1 MKRLLLDIETAP
13 NTAHVW
19 GLWDQRIGLPQIL
32 ESSYTLC
39 WSAKWYGTREVM
51 FDSRFISSNKKM
63 LKGIHKLLEE
73 ADAVIHYNGNKFD
86 IPTLN
91 KEFLLEGM
99 RPPAPAKQ
107 IDLLRVCR
115 SRFRFPSNRLDYV
128 ANALGL
134 GKKKKTDH
142 KLWVDCMKNDSVA
155 WKKMEAY
162 NKHDVRLLERVYDRV
177 LPWIKGHPNT
187 SLYEADL
194 VCPNCGSHKYQRRG
208 YSLTQTAKYIRHQCS
223 DCGTWFRGGRSV
235 AKGPN
240 EKFVSI

>member
-39 WSAKWYGTREVM
+39 WSAKWYGQKEIYY
-51 FDSRFISSNKKM
+51 DSRYVSTNKRM
-63 LKGIHKLLEE
+63 LQGIHKLLEE

-91 KEFLLEGM
+91 KEFLLESM
-99 RPPAPAKQ
+99 RPTAPAKQ

-142 KLWVDCMKNDSVA
+142 QLWIDCMKNDPVA

-177 LPWIKGHPNT
+177 LPWIKGHPNL
-187 SLYEADL
+187 SLYEAKL
-194 VCPNCGSHKYQRRG
+194 VCPNCGGSKHQRRG
-208 YSLTQTAKYIRHQCS
+208 YSLTQTAKYIRYQCTN
-223 DCGTWFRGGRSV
+223 CGSWFRGGRSI
-235 AKGPN
+235 APGPAL
-240 EKFVSI
+240 KYTPI